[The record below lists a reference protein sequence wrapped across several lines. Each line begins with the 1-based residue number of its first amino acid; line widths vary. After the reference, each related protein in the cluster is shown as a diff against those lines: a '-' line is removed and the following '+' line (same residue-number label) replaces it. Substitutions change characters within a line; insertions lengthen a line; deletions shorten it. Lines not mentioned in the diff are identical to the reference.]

1 MLREKEVF
9 GLLQKHLGDSVYNG
23 EKLETSPVSTEGNL

>member
-9 GLLQKHLGDSVYNG
+9 GLLQKHFGDIVYDG
-23 EKLETSPVSTEGNL
+23 EKLETSQMSTEGNL

>member
-9 GLLQKHLGDSVYNG
+9 VFLQKHLGDIVYNG
-23 EKLETSPVSTEGNL
+23 EKLETSQMSTEGNL